1 VRDSEYKLAGDIP
14 EALRGTE
21 QDVTVKGEDGKETT
35 KRVRVPFVIKIREA
49 ETLDEFTANLVQ
61 DAKPDITLG
70 LAQGQYDIV
79 AQRKIR
85 EAANSDEI
93 VGILSGKTVEI
104 DGEKLDF
111 STASDEE
118 RVEHALSVLAKLGGS
133 YVHGGRSLVTG
144 SSQKRNAATGSA
156 VAAAAKEGKLSPET
170 IAELTKLGITL

>member
-1 VRDSEYKLAGDIP
+1 MRHSEYKLAGDIP

-21 QDVTVKGEDGKETT
+21 QDVTVKDEQGKETV

-49 ETLDEFTANLVQ
+49 ETLDEFTAGLVQ

-79 AQRKIR
+79 AQRKLR
-85 EAANSDEI
+85 EACNSEEI
-93 VGILSGKTVEI
+93 LGILNGKEVEI

-111 STASDEE
+111 STASEQE
-118 RVEHALSVLAKLGGS
+118 RVEHCLEVLGKIGEG

-144 SSQKRNAATGSA
+144 SSQKRNAATGAS
-156 VAAAAKEGKLSPET
+156 VVAAAKEGKLSAET
-170 IAELTKLGITL
+170 IEELKKLGITL

>member
-1 VRDSEYKLAGDIP
+1 MRNSEYKLAGDIP

-21 QDVTVKGEDGKETT
+21 QDVTVKEGDKEVT
-35 KRVRVPFVIKIREA
+35 KRVRVPFVISIREA

-61 DAKPDITLG
+61 DAKPDVTLG

-93 VGILSGKTVEI
+93 QGILAGKEVEI

-111 STASDEE
+111 STASEQE
-118 RVEHALSVLAKLGGS
+118 RVEHALEVLGKIGGS
-133 YVHGGRSLVTG
+133 YVHGGRTLVTG
-144 SSQKRNAATGSA
+144 SSQKRNAATGAS
-156 VAAAAKEGKLSPET
+156 VVAAAKEGKLSAET
-170 IAELTKLGITL
+170 IAELQKLGITL